1 MQRPKRQRRQ
11 SNFEHRM
18 CSKKIRDILRYLL
31 FFPSARRGSNPRP
44 SPWQGDAPP
53 LSHSRIFYCFS
64 LLSVSDY
71 VIIQHIFLFVNTFFH
86 LFFNFFQKKYVM
98 LFHDI
103 FLTHV
108 NLFSDY
114 ILYVSTFNIS
124 ATLINNFLQI
134 SDNSDIQLSTINHIV
149 KNTKGICDRHRLLIR
164 PVR

>member
-1 MQRPKRQRRQ
+1 MFSSKRETGIEPATLSLARR
-11 SNFEHRM
+11 
-18 CSKKIRDILRYLL
+18 CSTTEPLAHLLL
-31 FFPSARRGSNPRP
+31 FFA
-44 SPWQGDAPP
+44 
-53 LSHSRIFYCFS
+53 S
-64 LLSVSDY
+64 LCQRLCY
-71 VIIQHIFLFVNTFFH
+71 NTTHFFICQH
-86 LFFNFFQKKYVM
+86 LFLIFSKKNM
-98 LFHDI
+98 SCFLHDI

>member
-1 MQRPKRQRRQ
+1 MKNEDKT
-11 SNFEHRM
+11 SNRM
-18 CSKKIRDILRYLL
+18 SYLRFHL
-31 FFPSARRGSNPRP
+31 SARRGSNPRP

-53 LSHSRIFYCFS
+53 LSHSRILYCFS

-71 VIIQHIFLFVNTFFH
+71 VIIQHIFLFVNTFF
-86 LFFNFFQKKYVM
+86 LIFFPKKYVM
-98 LFHDI
+98 LLHDI

-114 ILYVSTFNIS
+114 ILYISTFNIS